1 MKRYLDYKNTTL
13 DNGLEIVSIKKET
26 DLVCLINAMKIGS
39 LNEEDDE
46 RGLAHF
52 IEHMIFKGTEK
63 RNNKRL
69 IDEFEETGGEYDAY
83 TDNVSTVISIT
94 ALKEE
99 FEKSCDLLSDILIN
113 STFKDEEIEKERK
126 VILSEIRNSYDDIE
140 DYSYRVLKE
149 KAFPNNSLKY
159 DVLGTEECVRRFSR
173 DDILSFYNKYYNA
186 SNCKII
192 IVSPFDHDYVIE
204 NIKRYY
210 GQWKKGEVR
219 INRKEV
225 FENTPGEF
233 ETELQDNEQS
243 TIMYLFTFKNPTPK
257 EELALRILD
266 YRLGSS
272 SNSVLFKELREKRG
286 LCYSVHSTLGD
297 YEKFNILYI
306 YASVSKSDV
315 EESKEVISLCLDKFL
330 NEKLKFDDKFFNI
343 IKKVYKTEIITT
355 LEGCN
360 DLAHFILA
368 YILDDEDILSFYNDL
383 DLLDTLSKEDIYEI
397 AKDLFTNSTV
407 SVILGRDE
415 EDGDN

>member
-39 LNEEDDE
+39 LHEEDNE

-63 RNNKRL
+63 RDNKML
-69 IDEFEETGGEYDAY
+69 IDELEETGGEYDAY
-83 TDNVSTVISIT
+83 TDSVSTVISIT

-99 FEKSCDLLSDILIN
+99 FEKSCDILSDMLLN
-113 STFKDEEIEKERK
+113 SDFKCEEIEKERK
-126 VILSEIRNSYDDIE
+126 VILSEIKNSYDDIE

-149 KAFPNNSLKY
+149 NAFPNNSLKY
-159 DVLGTEECVRRFSR
+159 DVLGTEKCVRGFTRE
-173 DDILSFYNKYYNA
+173 DILKFYNKYYNA

-192 IVSPFDHDYVIE
+192 IVSPFDHELVIDT
-204 NIKRYY
+204 IQKYY
-210 GQWKKGEVR
+210 GQWKKGDLR
-219 INRKEV
+219 TSRKEV
-225 FENTPGEF
+225 FKNTPGEF
-233 ETELQDNEQS
+233 ETDLNDNEQS

-315 EESKEVISLCLDKFL
+315 QESKEVISFCLDEFI

-360 DLAHFILA
+360 DVAHFILA

-383 DLLDTLSKEDIYEI
+383 DLLDTLSKEDIYEV
-397 AKDLFTNSTV
+397 AKELFTNSSV